1 VPVNPNGG
9 GDVTR
14 ALCMGQPDLIKAVEE
29 MATGNTM
36 FAAALNHRTKVQL
49 VPCRQHLLLLG
60 SVQTEYTHKQ
70 VFLERSDQRSNGP
83 FYHTI
88 HKAKPGELQMFLLR
102 AFAMS
107 GNAESDKTEQQLAFL
122 VKVFS
127 TRTDRSC
134 NSGLKLALVYAQ
146 SLAGDKSTIQK
157 YVQDGSTSRPPEQGP
172 RIVMP
177 KHMAAS
183 PAPSPALGGTKHRQR
198 RATTAA
204 GNKEGKQSASTTGPK
219 ASAASDAQHAEEEM
233 STGMLVWSE
242 QPMDGGG
249 SQPKKKKIESIE
261 DLVPRFGSGTCES
274 LVPASFAKQHK
285 SLSPAEFGL
294 TIVMKGHVAVPPTS
308 LLGHDLRKD
317 RAAVWSA
324 LYEFWAS
331 VAMQSVAGVMAL
343 ALDGY
348 GHGKMNVLTKLQYGG
363 CCGRWD
369 MMAVLAAKHLGLFP
383 PKYVSPA
390 RKCPTSPFMSAMMYF
405 MST

>member
-1 VPVNPNGG
+1 VPVNPSGG
-9 GDVTR
+9 GDVTK
-14 ALCMGQPDLIKAVEE
+14 ALCKGQPDLINTVEE

-36 FAAALNHRTKVQL
+36 FAAALNHKKVVQL

-183 PAPSPALGGTKHRQR
+183 PAPSPALGGGKQKQR
-198 RATTAA
+198 RATEEA
-204 GNKEGKQSASTTGPK
+204 GNREGKQSTNTTGPK
-219 ASAASDAQHAEEEM
+219 ASAASDAQHEEEE
-233 STGMLVWSE
+233 MLVWSE
-242 QPMDGGG
+242 HPMDGGG
-249 SQPKKKKIESIE
+249 SQPKKKRIEGIE
-261 DLVPRFGSGTCES
+261 DLVPRFRSGTCDS
-274 LVPASFAKQHK
+274 LVPASVAKSHK
-285 SLSPAEFGL
+285 LLSPAEFGL
-294 TIVMKGHVAVPPTS
+294 IVVMKGHAAVPSSS

-324 LYEFWAS
+324 LAEFWS
-331 VAMQSVAGVMAL
+331 SLAMQSVAGVMAL

-390 RKCPTSPFMSAMMYF
+390 RK
-405 MST
+405 

>member
-1 VPVNPNGG
+1 
-9 GDVTR
+9 
-14 ALCMGQPDLIKAVEE
+14 
-29 MATGNTM
+29 M
-36 FAAALNHRTKVQL
+36 FAAALNHKTKVQL

-60 SVQTEYTHKQ
+60 SVQAEYTHKQ
-70 VFLERSDQRSNGP
+70 VFLQRSDQRSNGP

-88 HKAKPGELQMFLLR
+88 HKAKSGELQIFLLR
-102 AFAMS
+102 AFAIS
-107 GNAESDKTEQQLAFL
+107 GSAESDKTEQKLAFL

-127 TRTDRSC
+127 TLTDRSC
-134 NSGLKLALVYAQ
+134 NSGLKLALVYAE

-157 YVQDGSTSRPPEQGP
+157 YVQDGSVARPPEQGP

-183 PAPSPALGGTKHRQR
+183 PTPSPALGGTKPTQSRQS
-198 RATTAA
+198 RAATAA
-204 GNKEGKQSASTTGPK
+204 DKEGKQSASSTRPK
-219 ASAASDAQHAEEEM
+219 ASAASDAQYAEEEL
-233 STGMLVWSE
+233 STCMLVWSE

-249 SQPKKKKIESIE
+249 SQPKKTKHQTIE
-261 DLVPRFGSGTCES
+261 DLVPRFECGTCES
-274 LVPASFAKQHK
+274 LVPPAFAKVHRN
-285 SLSPAEFGL
+285 LSPAEFGL
-294 TIVMKGHVAVPPTS
+294 TIVMKGHAAVPPTS
-308 LLGHDLRKD
+308 LLGHELRKD

-324 LYEFWAS
+324 LYEFWSS

-369 MMAVLAAKHLGLFP
+369 MMAVLAAKYLGLFP

-390 RKCPTSPFMSAMMYF
+390 RK
-405 MST
+405 

>member
-1 VPVNPNGG
+1 MPVTTSGG
-9 GDVTR
+9 GDVTK
-14 ALCMGQPDLIKAVEE
+14 ALCKGQPDLLKTVQE

-36 FAAALNHRTKVQL
+36 FAAALNHKTRVQL
-49 VPCRQHLLLLG
+49 VPCKQHLLLLG
-60 SVQTEYTHKQ
+60 SIQDEYTHKQ
-70 VFLERSDQRSNGP
+70 VFLQRSDQRSNGP

-88 HKAKPGELQMFLLR
+88 HKAKSGELQMFLLR
-102 AFAMS
+102 AFAFS
-107 GNAESDKTEQQLAFL
+107 GSAESDKTEQQLAFL

-127 TRTDRSC
+127 TLTDRSC
-134 NSGLKLALVYAQ
+134 NSGLKLALVYAE

-157 YVQDGSTSRPPEQGP
+157 YVQDVTVARHPEQGP

-183 PAPSPALGGTKHRQR
+183 PTPSPALGGTKPTQSRQYS
-198 RATTAA
+198 AA
-204 GNKEGKQSASTTGPK
+204 AAADKEGKQSASSTRPK
-219 ASAASDAQHAEEEM
+219 ASAASDAQYAEEEL

-249 SQPKKKKIESIE
+249 SLPKKKKLETIE
-261 DLVPRFGSGTCES
+261 DLVPRFECGTCES
-274 LVPASFAKQHK
+274 LVPAAFAKMHRN
-285 SLSPAEFGL
+285 LSPAEFGL
-294 TIVMKGHVAVPPTS
+294 TIVMKGHAAVPPTS
-308 LLGHDLRKD
+308 LLGHELRKD

-369 MMAVLAAKHLGLFP
+369 MMAVLAAKYLGLFP

-390 RKCPTSPFMSAMMYF
+390 RK
-405 MST
+405 